1 MKLIE
6 TDNLE
11 RIMLELKFQREDLI
25 KAHKLYKMVC
35 TWQGRGFCLKPQ
47 GGRIALTVFSPLQA
61 TNLEP
66 LPSLEDL
73 DNTVFGAER
82 KKRLSIIGKKAGV

>member
-1 MKLIE
+1 MIK
-6 TDNLE
+6 T
-11 RIMLELKFQREDLI
+11 LKE
-25 KAHKLYKMVC
+25 K
-35 TWQGRGFCLKPQ
+35 
-47 GGRIALTVFSPLQA
+47 IAFIFLFSLQA

-82 KKRLSIIGKKAGV
+82 KKGLSVVGKKASV

>member
-11 RIMLELKFQREDLI
+11 RIMLELKFQKEDLI
-25 KAHKLYKMVC
+25 KVC

-47 GGRIALTVFSPLQA
+47 GGRIALIVFSPLQA

>member
-25 KAHKLYKMVC
+25 KAHKLYKMFVL
-35 TWQGRGFCLKPQ
+35 GRG
-47 GGRIALTVFSPLQA
+47 
-61 TNLEP
+61 
-66 LPSLEDL
+66 EDS
-73 DNTVFGAER
+73 V
-82 KKRLSIIGKKAGV
+82 

>member
-1 MKLIE
+1 
-6 TDNLE
+6 
-11 RIMLELKFQREDLI
+11 MLELKFQRIDLVRPI
-25 KAHKLYKMVC
+25 NNTEYLGC
-35 TWQGRGFCLKPQ
+35 IWQGKGFCLKPQ
-47 GGRIALTVFSPLQA
+47 RGRIALIILFPLQA

-82 KKRLSIIGKKAGV
+82 KKRLSMIGKNASV